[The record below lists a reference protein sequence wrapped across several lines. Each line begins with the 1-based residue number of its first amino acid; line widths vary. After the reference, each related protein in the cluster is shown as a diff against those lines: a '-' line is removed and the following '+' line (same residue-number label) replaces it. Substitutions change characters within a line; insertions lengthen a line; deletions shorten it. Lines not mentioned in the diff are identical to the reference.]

1 MDPGLAVDRYGT
13 SAIVRNDREARAC
26 RREYQ
31 APLCPSQVLLAP
43 VRAQERRYQLPPRR
57 VTHPCGKLTLLGW
70 CVCLAERL
78 SMEFRIW
85 VEVRLAGRVLDRK
98 VVAQVER
105 AATGI
110 VPEEIGLTLRKVK
123 RCSAR
128 CRLA

>member
-57 VTHPCGKLTLLGW
+57 VTHPCGKLTLQMMPPAENCQAKTSLPISWNPPSTLGSTD
-70 CVCLAERL
+70 CL
-78 SMEFRIW
+78 
-85 VEVRLAGRVLDRK
+85 
-98 VVAQVER
+98 
-105 AATGI
+105 
-110 VPEEIGLTLRKVK
+110 
-123 RCSAR
+123 
-128 CRLA
+128 